1 MPGVRR
7 SKPAPIRWYY
17 GEIIYPRNVW
27 GMYRA
32 MVNQTN
38 LAADTLAGIKR
49 LIREAKGITR

>member
-1 MPGVRR
+1 MRR
-7 SKPAPIRWYY
+7 TKHTGIRWYY

-49 LIREAKGITR
+49 LIREAKGK

>member
-1 MPGVRR
+1 MRR
-7 SKPAPIRWYY
+7 TKHTGIRWYY

-38 LAADTLAGIKR
+38 LAADTLTGIKR
-49 LIREAKGITR
+49 LIREAKGK